1 MSTQTRSSGGGRN
14 QTNKKN
20 TSTTGG
26 GGGGN
31 ETNFQKKSDHAKTD
45 KEKPQL
51 HVKQPTAEQIRI
63 AQITE
68 ISTGSDDPKMR
79 EKVANLMETT
89 QRTEEE
95 VCCALY
101 ECDNDLDRAV
111 IFLLE
116 QLPVG
121 AFETSSKK
129 KKNRLAGT
137 GDAAATDGEWNE
149 NNNAGNSGTNNNSNN
164 NADYQ
169 KNRNR
174 GGNVRVGR
182 GNSDSRGWR
191 GRESR
196 ENERNAGGSGDN
208 KSNQN
213 SGPRRG
219 PPNSFRNGGFGAGR
233 GGRSGGRLG
242 PRSSR
247 DQNRGNYF
255 RSQDENET
263 AVDTWDNNIALSAAE
278 QTKSDDTWGD
288 WDNEEYTGSLADTKV
303 FTPSTVQNQTLSH
316 AEQLSAP
323 PGLEQQILSPPSQ
336 LTNDDLVQQYSAN
349 TVSSTPSAVSVGG
362 GSGVGGVATNNN
374 SNQVQYSDLHVQSST
389 NASHLR
395 PAIDIPL
402 NSSSLSAEQS
412 QYFNSLSSQPVS
424 AVQYSSPY
432 AYKSN
437 INDAD
442 QVVAG
447 QPQIQPV
454 ANRNSKRARVPPPS
468 KIPSSAVEMPDTLS
482 NIGYLDVQFGALDFG
497 SEETFDSISDKFQSS
512 NIVDNSQNV
521 TASDVSS
528 DYQSKSQ
535 GSNSLN
541 QSQLI
546 SNPDSLAGQS
556 ENLSSSGYSQRQNSS
571 VVQTQTASAN
581 TLANASAALEQ
592 LTKSDHYVNQSNV
605 NATSVSGNGASTA
618 GTYQTYTK
626 TSTVYQPSN
635 VTPQGYNNSNYAN
648 TQTASNSSN
657 YSSSTNTYN
666 SYNQGSVNSYQTQQ
680 SNLTN
685 SVNNSSSVT
694 NVSNSGSTSVGNTTS
709 VNNASSSANTG
720 YLSNQY
726 PSSQTSSVYPT
737 QASAYQNNPNCVY
750 GSSSLNNNN
759 SGYTGNTNTST
770 SQYSSFSGSKINKDS
785 TPVTT
790 IYDSTLS
797 SSTQSVGANNSASN
811 TSGNSNSSL
820 SSPSI
825 GLTNT
830 KVTNSTAKSTGGGN
844 VVSNIPMVSQY
855 IPTGMPFYQQPVYSY
870 EDIQMLQQ
878 RIPPHVPAGY
888 YDINYQTPTSLGAS
902 GVRDGN
908 LGSVAYSTMSDGRF
922 TRTDNNSS
930 PVSNVPSTMSQQTG
944 SGGPMLNLPYAYFYG
959 ANMMPG
965 SYQFGTPALY
975 PQQLATNA
983 SSNAQFAKPSYNS
996 AYGSS
1001 GYDALGQST
1010 QEYTKTAY
1018 PGSGTQQS
1026 KGQNVS
1032 NQPPS
1037 GTGSDISSS
1046 MYGNKNHAALSKVNS
1061 YEKGSFHSNTPPP
1074 FGQNAGAT
1082 SQYGAQQLYIQ
1093 AMPAALHNMNLP
1105 QHIHQMDGRVY
1116 NSSKRDS
1123 NNAGQR
1129 QQTSSQGKSSTK
1141 QGYSPSYWTAQN

>member
-1 MSTQTRSSGGGRN
+1 MQLLVNTVYIAMSTQTRSSGGGRN

-709 VNNASSSANTG
+709 VNNAS
-720 YLSNQY
+720 
-726 PSSQTSSVYPT
+726 
-737 QASAYQNNPNCVY
+737 
-750 GSSSLNNNN
+750 
-759 SGYTGNTNTST
+759 
-770 SQYSSFSGSKINKDS
+770 
-785 TPVTT
+785 
-790 IYDSTLS
+790 TLS